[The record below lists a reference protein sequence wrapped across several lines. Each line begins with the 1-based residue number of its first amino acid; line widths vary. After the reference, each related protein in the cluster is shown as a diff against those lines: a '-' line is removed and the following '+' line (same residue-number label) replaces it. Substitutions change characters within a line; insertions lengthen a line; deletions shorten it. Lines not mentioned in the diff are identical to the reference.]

1 MEEMNKIKTI
11 IMNMNQTDLL
21 SKFGLRTET
30 AGDKV
35 VYSDGRSVESDAR
48 NLSRFLE
55 EDVEIWHL
63 PDYDRPRRLCTI
75 KYKKK

>member
-1 MEEMNKIKTI
+1 MNPMKTNT
-11 IMNMNQTDLL
+11 MNMNQTDVL
-21 SKFGLRTET
+21 SKFGIRTVT

-35 VYSDGRSVESDAR
+35 VYSDGRSIESDAR
-48 NLSRFLE
+48 SLSRFLE